1 MNDGGITVSK
11 STTGTFY
18 IEDIQVLISHKEP
31 TYIPGNKAVMSTDLH
46 RALGTKILFQL
57 MSTLPLQPQK
67 SPEQGR
73 MDTLEHE
80 NRLLREA
87 LAKSTSSTQ
96 ALERQ
101 VANLVGAVEK
111 LAATPAQVVQ
121 VVNQG
126 GPAAV
131 AQAPVS
137 EAVGGETPM
146 FIPDDLV
153 PKEGVDVQLR
163 VQEGVS
169 EGSSVSEAASRL
181 RKLRQGRSG

>member
-1 MNDGGITVSK
+1 VSNDGGITVSK
-11 STTGTFY
+11 SSTGTFL
-18 IEDIQVLISHKEP
+18 IEDIQVLVSHKEP
-31 TYIPGNKAVMSTDLH
+31 TYIPGHKAVMSTDLH
-46 RALGTKILFQL
+46 RALGTKVLFQL
-57 MSTLPLQPQK
+57 MSTLPLQAK
-67 SPEQGR
+67 PEQGR
-73 MDTLEHE
+73 VDTLEHE

-111 LAATPAQVVQ
+111 LAATPPQVVQ

-126 GPAAV
+126 SFAAV

-146 FIPDDLV
+146 FLPDDLV
-153 PKEGVDVQLR
+153 PKEGVDVQLK

-169 EGSSVSEAASRL
+169 EGTSVSEAASRL
-181 RKLRQGRSG
+181 RQLRKGRSG